1 MKNWQARFAIVL
13 RNGRIRMDMS
23 QEQLAEKIEKTTG
36 FVGQVER
43 GESMPSLET
52 LQALV
57 SCLGI
62 DANMLFTEHS
72 EPVTEYDEVR
82 SLMSY
87 MDQRKRALLLEF
99 AKLLHKMEL

>member
-1 MKNWQARFAIVL
+1 MKNWQARFAVVL
-13 RNGRIRMDMS
+13 RNGRMRMDMS
-23 QEQLAEKIEKTTG
+23 QEQLAEKIEKTPG
-36 FVGQVER
+36 FIGQVER

-62 DANMLFTEHS
+62 DANTLFTEHS
-72 EPVTEYDEVR
+72 EPTTEYDEVR

-87 MDQRKRALLLEF
+87 MDQKKRALLLEF